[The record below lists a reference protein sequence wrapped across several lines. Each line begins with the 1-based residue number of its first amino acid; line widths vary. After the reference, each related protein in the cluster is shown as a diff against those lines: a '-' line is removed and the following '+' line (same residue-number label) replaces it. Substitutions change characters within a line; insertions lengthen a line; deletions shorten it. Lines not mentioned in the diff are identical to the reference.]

1 MFDLMRIL
9 SFFVLCCFLF
19 SCGLRKHAKQEAWSF
34 AKGEKP
40 ALQGGYPEVRPEGC
54 PGYLP
59 PAGPFVE
66 LDGASFPKS
75 MYGDSMGVLDF
86 PEGKPPHTLAEV
98 RIINQKAFS
107 SWEEA
112 GINDERFRYFL
123 IEPGDYRGWG
133 PLVLKR
139 SGALHAP
146 RILRYYDPR
155 VRDSYRPPHPVR
167 LADGDG
173 REVLLESF
181 EFFGADYWVLHGL
194 TFRGKASRKRG
205 LQGGLTSKMK
215 PGSDHNIIDY
225 CLFERFLGIAALRIL
240 QSNDNLIQRCVFR
253 NKTEG
258 MGVDMGGIVISARAG
273 GEARGNR
280 IVDNEFY
287 NLTDAVGLQ
296 YNVPRKGNRESN
308 AQTGSVPATVIEN
321 NDIYLEPRLYREKED
336 GEWAC
341 AEDGLDI
348 KVGSKSNK
356 PEDRILV
363 LGNRIWG
370 FRPTDQSCGG
380 SGSTGVGILLHRQ
393 ASNILIKDNIIFNTA
408 QGIVVFGEN
417 PKKPGEKVENITIE
431 NNLIC
436 DMRRA
441 VDREQMGLAM
451 RLVAPCTLR
460 YNTVC
465 KAEEL
470 FFFHVRQ
477 SEHVLRHNLFKDIK
491 RASGFQMP
499 SGLVAEANLW
509 VNVPEKAIVHRGVC
523 ADRVLSQ
530 EEALAWRDYGFFC
543 RRWTGPQFVHLKA
556 VLPAVDHLQDF
567 LLPCP

>member
-1 MFDLMRIL
+1 MRIL
-9 SFFVLCCFLF
+9 LLFVLFGLLF
-19 SCGLRKHAKQEAWSF
+19 SCEFRKHTKQEELSF
-34 AKGEKP
+34 TEQKKAVLG
-40 ALQGGYPEVRPEGC
+40 GGYPSIRPEAC

-59 PAGPFVE
+59 PGGAFVE
-66 LDGASFPKS
+66 VEGGRFPQS
-75 MYGDSMGVLDF
+75 VYGSNMRMLDF

-98 RIINQKAFS
+98 RIISKEAFS

-112 GINDERFRYFL
+112 GINDLRFRYFL
-123 IEPGDYRGWG
+123 IEPGDYRDWG
-133 PLVLKR
+133 PLPLR
-139 SGALHAP
+139 LSGSERAF
-146 RILRYYDPR
+146 RILRYYNPSARDP
-155 VRDSYRPPHPVR
+155 YHPPHPVKM
-167 LADGDG
+167 AGDSD

-181 EFFGADYWVLHGL
+181 VFEGADYWILHGL
-194 TFRGKASRKRG
+194 TFRGRASRKRG

-240 QSNDNLIQRCVFR
+240 QSNYNLIQRCVFR

-258 MGVDMGGIVISARAG
+258 IGVDMGGIVISARAG
-273 GEARGNR
+273 GESRGNH
-280 IVDNEFY
+280 IVENEFY

-296 YNVPRKGNRESN
+296 YNQPRKGNPESR
-308 AQTGSVPATVIEN
+308 AQTGTVPATVIEN
-321 NDIYLEPRLYREKED
+321 NDIYIEPRLYREKED

-348 KVGSKSNK
+348 KVGAKSAK
-356 PEDRILV
+356 PEDRILI

-370 FRPTDQSCGG
+370 FRPTDQRCGG

-393 ASNILIKDNIIFNTA
+393 ASNVLIKDNIIFNTA

-431 NNLIC
+431 NNLIY
-436 DMRRA
+436 DIRRA
-441 VDREQMGLAM
+441 VDREQMGLAL
-451 RLVAPCTLR
+451 RLIAPCTLR

-470 FFFHVRQ
+470 FFLHARQ
-477 SEHVLRHNLFKDIK
+477 SEHTLRYNLFKDIK
-491 RASGFQMP
+491 RASSQQIP

-509 VNVPEKAIVHRGVC
+509 VRVPEKAILHRGVC
-523 ADRVLSQ
+523 ADRVLPR
-530 EEALAWRDYGFFC
+530 EEALPWCDYGFFC
-543 RRWTGPQFVHLKA
+543 RRWTGPQFINLKA
-556 VLPAVDHLQDF
+556 VLPAADHLHDF
-567 LLPCP
+567 LLSCP